1 MNMVRLSICV
11 TSVVFAMPVLVWAN
25 GFGGASIGLY
35 PQSMAYDP
43 GDYARTSGV
52 AFDIGPISRTDISA
66 TVEGGEDADGLFEQ
80 FQDQVETVLN
90 ATAPAHPDSDRSKW
104 MILLIGF
111 AGLTA
116 ATLGPRRARRST
128 MPI

>member
-1 MNMVRLSICV
+1 VNRVRLSICA
-11 TSVVFAMPVLVWAN
+11 TAVVFAMPVLVWAN
-25 GFGGASIGLY
+25 NVAGPSVGAS
-35 PQSMAYDP
+35 PQSVSYDP
-43 GDYARTSGV
+43 GDYALTRGV
-52 AFDIGPISRTDISA
+52 DFDIGPIGPTDFSA
-66 TVEGGEDADGLFEQ
+66 TIEGGEDEDGLFEQ
-80 FQDQVETVLN
+80 FQDQVETVLR

-104 MILLIGF
+104 MILLIAF